1 MSDYSRLLI
10 IANETVKPL
19 KSTFYLMEFRF
30 SIKLYNG
37 NKFYLSN
44 FILKQ
49 ILDSEAIC
57 KYLVKEIDSFILD
70 NYNDIAE
77 KNKQSLCLEEIP
89 DIKIRPLGKYFYID
103 IGYYKN
109 FDMKSLNKYIRKYL
123 KSYFNN

>member
-57 KYLVKEIDSFILD
+57 K
-70 NYNDIAE
+70 
-77 KNKQSLCLEEIP
+77 
-89 DIKIRPLGKYFYID
+89 
-103 IGYYKN
+103 
-109 FDMKSLNKYIRKYL
+109 
-123 KSYFNN
+123 

>member
-103 IGYYKN
+103 IGYCKN

>member
-37 NKFYLSN
+37 NKFYLSY

>member
-70 NYNDIAE
+70 NYNDMAE

>member
-44 FILKQ
+44 FIFKQ
-49 ILDSEAIC
+49 IFDSEAIC
-57 KYLVKEIDSFILD
+57 KY
-70 NYNDIAE
+70 
-77 KNKQSLCLEEIP
+77 
-89 DIKIRPLGKYFYID
+89 
-103 IGYYKN
+103 
-109 FDMKSLNKYIRKYL
+109 
-123 KSYFNN
+123 

>member
-1 MSDYSRLLI
+1 MFTKVLNDI
-10 IANETVKPL
+10 I
-19 KSTFYLMEFRF
+19 
-30 SIKLYNG
+30 
-37 NKFYLSN
+37 SN
-44 FILKQ
+44 ILNT
-49 ILDSEAIC
+49 DGG
-57 KYLVKEIDSFILD
+57 IDSFILD

>member
-1 MSDYSRLLI
+1 MSHYSRLLI